1 MTHELKITR
10 ESIAAATDI
19 KSFDTAKDVSET
31 FCAAKWYMVTMHLAQ
46 GETHSCYH
54 PWTHKVTS

>member
-1 MTHELKITR
+1 MKYESKIPR
-10 ESIAAATDI
+10 ENIAAATNI
-19 KSFDTAKDVSET
+19 KSYDAAQQVSET

-54 PWTHKVTS
+54 PWTHTVP